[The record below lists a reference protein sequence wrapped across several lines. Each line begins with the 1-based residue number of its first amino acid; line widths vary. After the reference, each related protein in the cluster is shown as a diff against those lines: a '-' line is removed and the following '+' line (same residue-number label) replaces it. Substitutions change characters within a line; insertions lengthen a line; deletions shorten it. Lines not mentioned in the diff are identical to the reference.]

1 MDLLTYFN
9 LKEGYELPTKL
20 LEALLAPDSHEV
32 LCDAIMESVAQIGT
46 QDFMR
51 DMFQSEHGDRDKL
64 KQDYTPD
71 CICKLFE
78 LLTQS
83 IEGNCADICGGT
95 GALTLST
102 LGKDRTYYIEELS
115 TRAIPF
121 LLLNLSLR
129 NLKAVVNNCDSLTG
143 ESTCGYVLT
152 PGIKYSSIEK
162 VDTLDIPSGVN
173 IVVSN
178 PPYSLKFDKSITHE
192 AYAGYEPM
200 PTNAADYAFLLRGL
214 NLLNHGGTQ
223 FVILPHGVLFR
234 GNKEATIRKKL
245 IENNLLDAVIG
256 LPTNLFM
263 NTSIPVCVL
272 VLKKYRTE
280 RDILFIDVSDD
291 FQKQQNTNTM
301 TEQHLNK
308 LVSVYKNRL
317 EVERYSHR
325 ASVNEIE
332 DNDYNL
338 NIPRYV
344 DTYVPEPVPDLEEVM
359 GEMAKLYEEER
370 KLIREFEAVASQL
383 KGVSVEEQ
391 MRHDNAMAHLRDIKE
406 TVNESTVGT

>member
-1 MDLLTYFN
+1 
-9 LKEGYELPTKL
+9 
-20 LEALLAPDSHEV
+20 
-32 LCDAIMESVAQIGT
+32 
-46 QDFMR
+46 MR
-51 DMFQSEHGDRDKL
+51 DMFQSEQGDRDKL

-200 PTNAADYAFLLRGL
+200 PTNAADYAFLFRGL

-263 NTSIPVCVL
+263 NTSISVCVL

-291 FQKQQNTNTM
+291 LDESDYM
-301 TEQHLNK
+301 
-308 LVSVYKNRL
+308 
-317 EVERYSHR
+317 YSIVQL
-325 ASVNEIE
+325 AIE
-332 DNDYNL
+332 
-338 NIPRYV
+338 
-344 DTYVPEPVPDLEEVM
+344 
-359 GEMAKLYEEER
+359 
-370 KLIREFEAVASQL
+370 EFEAKFVTGINLQMPIFEKYFTVQWHEDPDTRRMLQEALGNLIEQERLVQRQL
-383 KGVSVEEQ
+383 EL
-391 MRHDNAMAHLRDIKE
+391 A
-406 TVNESTVGT
+406 NEVKAYYLDKMFV